1 MPMEANFEKSP
12 MPLSFPESGNPSDFG
27 LISPKRLIHFIV
39 QHPDDQKAWNEFFRR
54 YHQHIGQTVYKAV
67 RRYGHSD
74 GVAIV
79 EDLVQEV
86 YKKLVAENCRALR
99 VFKSEAENGIFKYLQ
114 IIAIRI
120 VLNEITRNKAQKII
134 PLSKKSEDSEIDKLL
149 PPDWRDKTRYD
160 DLVAEIETCLEK
172 ILQGRRHAN
181 RDRLIIR
188 YYLFDE
194 LKPDE
199 IVSITPLETPSA
211 PVDLS
216 LKRVSNIIGELLK
229 KLRNCMEKTRKS

>member
-1 MPMEANFEKSP
+1 
-12 MPLSFPESGNPSDFG
+12 MPLPFPEPESKNPSDFG
-27 LISPKRLIHFIV
+27 LISPKKLIHFIA
-39 QHPDDQKAWNEFFRR
+39 QHPNDQKAWNEFFRR
-54 YHQHIGQTVYKAV
+54 YHQHIGQTIYKAV
-67 RRYGHSD
+67 RRYGHPD
-74 GVAIV
+74 GIAIV

-86 YKKLVAENCRALR
+86 YKKLVAENCRALS
-99 VFKSEAENGIFKYLQ
+99 VFKSDAENGIFKYLQ

-120 VLNEITRNKAQKII
+120 VLNEITRKKA
-134 PLSKKSEDSEIDKLL
+134 KKFPPFSPKSDNSEIDKLL
-149 PPDWRDKTRYD
+149 PPDWRDKARYD
-160 DLVAEIETCLEK
+160 DLVAQIETCLEK

-199 IVSITPLETPSA
+199 IVSITPSEALST

-216 LKRVSNIIGELLK
+216 SKRVANIIGETLK
-229 KLRNCMEKTRKS
+229 KLRDCMEKTWKS